1 MDRRILFVC
10 EQQNFLVNA
19 IIKALEDSRFEIKIT
34 EPDIVGISLINNIPD
49 IYIVYLEGDLN
60 KFNGTLKYLKKLVTE
75 DGKDRVIY
83 LIGNPMEI
91 NTAYEVFPKALV
103 SASFSR
109 PVNIQDVLSKL
120 NLLMTEEGNGYS
132 GKKRILVVDDDGI
145 MLRTMKTWLS
155 EKYEVFMANSGLNA
169 IQLLAQK
176 RVDLILLDYEMP
188 VASGLQ
194 VFEMLKT
201 NPETSSIPVIF
212 LTSKDDKETVYKV
225 LAAKPEKYL
234 LKSMEPEALLK
245 TVDDFFKGK

>member
-10 EQQNFLVNA
+10 EQQSFLVNA
-19 IIKALEDSRFEIKIT
+19 IIKSLEDSRFRVQT
-34 EPDIVGISLINNIPD
+34 AEPDMVEISLISNIPD

-83 LIGNPMEI
+83 FIGNPLEI
-91 NTAYEVFPKALV
+91 EAAYEVFPKALV

-109 PVNIQDVLSKL
+109 PVNVKDILAKL
-120 NLLMTEEGNGYS
+120 NQLMTEEANGYS
-132 GKKRILVVDDDGI
+132 GQKRILVVDDDGI

-155 EKYEVFMANSGLNA
+155 KKYEVFMANSGMNA
-169 IQLLAQK
+169 IQFLAQN

-194 VFEMLKT
+194 VFEMLKADP
-201 NPETSSIPVIF
+201 NTSNIPVIF
-212 LTSKDDKETVYKV
+212 LTSKDDKETVMKV

-234 LKSMEPEALLK
+234 LKSMEPDLLLK

>member
-1 MDRRILFVC
+1 MERRILFVC
-10 EQQNFLVNA
+10 ENQNFLVNA
-19 IIKALEDSRFEIKIT
+19 IIKSLEDSRYAVQT
-34 EPDIVGISLINNIPD
+34 AEPDMVEISLISNIPD

-83 LIGNPMEI
+83 FIGNPLEI
-91 NTAYEVFPKALV
+91 EAAYEVFPKALV

-109 PVNIQDVLSKL
+109 PVNVKDILAKL
-120 NLLMTEEGNGYS
+120 NQLMTEEANGYS
-132 GKKRILVVDDDGI
+132 GTKRILVVDDDGI

-155 EKYEVFMANSGLNA
+155 KKYEVFMANSGMNA
-169 IQLLAQK
+169 IQFLAQN

-194 VFEMLKT
+194 VFEMLKADSNT
-201 NPETSSIPVIF
+201 ANIPVIF
-212 LTSKDDKETVYKV
+212 LTSKDDKETVMKV

-234 LKSMEPEALLK
+234 LKSMEPEVLLK